1 METNDMNQ
9 TVTIRT
15 IWSLLVDFIKNPRI
29 MPIVP
34 NWNFRTFG
42 LLLLITF
49 LVIIPYAMILELI
62 DLDQFDHMMEE
73 LLKENKL
80 LVIILAIIIAP
91 LLEETIFRYHL
102 NLKKNAIIISLILSV
117 MAISEYWY
125 LVVSFMVYLVYLYFR
140 ANKGVPISMKW
151 AVFISSFFFALVH
164 MGNFKD
170 FDFLLNFYWIPL
182 LVAVQFFI
190 GLVLSFIRLHY
201 GLAMAIIFH
210 ATYNAILV
218 IPAVYFLEI

>member
-1 METNDMNQ
+1 MNQ
-9 TVTIRT
+9 TVTIGT
-15 IWSLLVDFIKNPRI
+15 MWSLLLDFIKNPRI

-34 NWNFRTFG
+34 KWNLRTFG
-42 LLLLITF
+42 LLLLVTF
-49 LVIIPYAMILELI
+49 LVIIPYAIILELI
-62 DLDQFDHMMEE
+62 GLDQFDHMMEE

-80 LVIILAIIIAP
+80 LVIILAIIVAP
-91 LLEETIFRYHL
+91 FLEEVIFRYHL

-117 MAISEYWY
+117 MVISEYWY

-140 ANKGVPISMKW
+140 VNKDMPISIKW

-170 FDFLLNFYWIPL
+170 FDFLSNFYWIPL

-190 GLVLSFIRLHY
+190 GLILSFIRLHY
-201 GLAMAIIFH
+201 GLTMAIIFH

-218 IPAVYFLEI
+218 IPAVYLLEV